1 MSANVWF
8 EEVNTGLI
16 NEILKSVKVTNS
28 LGAKV
33 PIGEEAVIVRKPE
46 EDFKLEVFPCVSI
59 YNKSYYHDTVRY
71 DPIPVKLGL
80 DLAKKN
86 VEMEEPAV
94 PFNLLYQID
103 FWSRYQ
109 TDMDCMTRT
118 WLIKHFRQFNLDVID
133 DGGVKRSCNCMQ
145 KGQVMKSDLVLNK
158 ERLFHS
164 IVNLEIWVELDDET
178 RYNMPVV
185 VTHDVNAKQKGEDDN
200 DSQID

>member
-16 NEILKSVKVTNS
+16 QEILKYVKYRQPSGDTTLIS
-28 LGAKV
+28 
-33 PIGEEAVIVRKPE
+33 EDAVFVRKPE
-46 EDFKLEVFPCVSI
+46 EDFKSEIFPCVSI
-59 YNKSYYHDTVRY
+59 YNKTYEHDVIRY
-71 DPIPVKLGL
+71 DPVPVKLEF
-80 DLAKKN
+80 DEFEKSI
-86 VEMEEPAV
+86 EMEETAV
-94 PFNLLYQID
+94 TFKLFYQID
-103 FWSRYQ
+103 FWAKYQ

-133 DGGVKRSCNCMQ
+133 DGGVARSCNCLQ
-145 KGQVMKSDLVLNK
+145 TGQIVKSDLVLNK

-185 VTHDVNAKQKGEDDN
+185 ITHDVEAKQKGEDD
-200 DSQID
+200 DGDY